1 MAGSDQKSYFD
12 VLGLCCSSEVPLI
25 EGILKPLEG
34 IKEVNVIVASRTV
47 IVVHDNGVISEN
59 QIVKAL
65 NKARLEA
72 NVRVYGQEKHGNTW
86 PSPYTM
92 VCGFLLLVSL
102 FKFIFDPLK
111 WVAIGAVAIGLLPII
126 FKSVAAIQNFR
137 LHINILVVIAVG
149 GTIAMKDYLE
159 AGTIVF
165 LFSIAEW
172 LESRASHKAT
182 VVMSSLM
189 NMVPQKAILAE
200 TGQVID
206 AKDVK
211 LSMIL
216 AVKTG
221 EVIPIDG
228 VVVEGNCDVDEKTLT
243 GESFP
248 VSKQN
253 QSNVW
258 AGTINVNGYIS
269 VRTTALAQDCVVA
282 KMAKLVEE
290 AQNNKSSTQRFI
302 DNCAKYYTPI
312 VVLISIGLV
321 VVPAALHTHR
331 LKHWLHL
338 SLVVLVSAC
347 PCALVLST
355 PVATFCAFTKAAT
368 TGVLIKG
375 GDYLEILAKTKIVAF
390 DKTGTITSGE
400 FSVTDFKQLSS
411 DASFNTLLYW
421 VSSLER
427 KSSHPMAAALV
438 EYGQLNSVKAK
449 PESVQEF
456 QNFPGEGIYGE
467 IDGKQIY
474 VGNKRIAIR
483 AGCGTVPTLEVE
495 AKGGAT
501 IGYIFKGATLV
512 GTFSLADSCRTG
524 VSEAIKELK
533 SMGIK
538 TVMLTGD
545 TSAAALRVN
554 DQIKHAI
561 DVVHAELLPEEKVKI
576 IKELKIVGHTVMIGD
591 GVNDAPALATADIGI
606 SMGISGS
613 ALATETG
620 DITLMSNDVRKIP
633 QAIRLARR
641 TRWKIIQNVGLSIST
656 KTAIL
661 ALAFAGHPLLW
672 AAVLADVGTCVVV
685 ILNSMLLLRGTNRDQ
700 KRHKKHTCV
709 PHHAHSHENKPHN
722 GCGHSHAKS
731 GLESNNIRKAS
742 CCSREDVPNGC
753 GDKKGHVHKEEISKN
768 HYHDHHNH
776 GSHPC
781 NGSYH
786 EDVPN
791 GCRNNT
797 HSHENSSQN
806 GCGHSHPKSGLES
819 NNIRMASCCSH
830 EDVPNGCGDKKGHV
844 QKEEISK
851 NHHHNDHHYHDHD
864 QHNHDSHLCNGH
876 QPHSEAG
883 TEPKNLHGH
892 SSCLYGDSP
901 NVYEDN
907 IHEVHVEECHDHHHD
922 HDHEHH
928 HHSCLQE
935 SEHIEHL
942 HKRESSKPS
951 GGDTILHI
959 THDGTIGKVE
969 EIRPTHVCCTSLKQ
983 REIGGCCN
991 SFRKECGGFHRGF
1004 GGVSEIITE

>member
-1 MAGSDQKSYFD
+1 MAESDQKSYFD
-12 VLGLCCSSEVPLI
+12 VLGLCCSSEVSLI
-25 EGILKPLEG
+25 EDILKPLEG
-34 IKEVNVIVASRTV
+34 VKEVNVIVASRTV

-72 NVRVYGQEKHGNTW
+72 NVRVYGKEKHGNTW

-111 WVAIGAVAIGLLPII
+111 WVAIGAVVIGLVPII
-126 FKSVAAIQNFR
+126 FKSIATIQNSR
-137 LHINILVVIAVG
+137 LPINILVLIAVG
-149 GTIAMKDYLE
+149 GTIAVGDYIE
-159 AGTIVF
+159 SGTIVF
-165 LFSIAEW
+165 LFSIAAW

-182 VVMSSLM
+182 AVMSSLM

-243 GESFP
+243 GNPSQFLNKISLIP
-248 VSKQN
+248 GSNIDRASSSPGRITHPSSKTLG
-253 QSNVW
+253 V
-258 AGTINVNGYIS
+258 
-269 VRTTALAQDCVVA
+269 
-282 KMAKLVEE
+282 
-290 AQNNKSSTQRFI
+290 
-302 DNCAKYYTPI
+302 PI
-312 VVLISIGLV
+312 LG
-321 VVPAALHTHR
+321 
-331 LKHWLHL
+331 
-338 SLVVLVSAC
+338 C
-347 PCALVLST
+347 
-355 PVATFCAFTKAAT
+355 FAT

-400 FSVTDFKQLSS
+400 FSITDFKQLSS
-411 DASFNTLLYW
+411 DVSFNTLLFW
-421 VSSLER
+421 VSSLES

-438 EYGQLNSVKAK
+438 EYGQLNSLKPN

-474 VGNKRIAIR
+474 VGSKRIAIR
-483 AGCGTVPTLEVE
+483 AGCG
-495 AKGGAT
+495 
-501 IGYIFKGATLV
+501 
-512 GTFSLADSCRTG
+512 
-524 VSEAIKELK
+524 
-533 SMGIK
+533 
-538 TVMLTGD
+538 TGD

-554 DQIKHAI
+554 DQINHAI

-576 IKELKIVGHTVMIGD
+576 IKELQKEGHTVMIGD

-620 DITLMSNDVRKIP
+620 DITLMSNDIRKIP

-641 TRWKIIQNVGLSIST
+641 TRWKIIQNVGLSVSI
-656 KTAIL
+656 KAAIL
-661 ALAFAGHPLLW
+661 ALAFAGHPLVW

-685 ILNSMLLLRGTNRDQ
+685 ILNSMLLLRGTNQDQ
-700 KRHKKHTCV
+700 NRHKKYTCV
-709 PHHAHSHENKPHN
+709 SPHAHSQGNKSHN

-753 GDKKGHVHKEEISKN
+753 GDKKGHVHKEDISKN
-768 HYHDHHNH
+768 HHHDHHSH
-776 GSHPC
+776 GSHSC

-791 GCRNNT
+791 GCENNT
-797 HSHENSSQN
+797 HSHGNSSQN
-806 GCGHSHPKSGLES
+806 GCGHSHAKSGLES
-819 NNIRMASCCSH
+819 NNIRKASCCSR

-851 NHHHNDHHYHDHD
+851 NHHHDHH
-864 QHNHDSHLCNGH
+864 NHSSHSCNGSYH
-876 QPHSEAG
+876 EDVPNGRNNTHSHG
-883 TEPKNLHGH
+883 NSSQNGCGH
-892 SSCLYGDSP
+892 SHPKCGLESNNIRKASCCSREDVP
-901 NVYEDN
+901 NGCEDKKG
-907 IHEVHVEECHDHHHD
+907 HVH
-922 HDHEHH
+922 
-928 HHSCLQE
+928 
-935 SEHIEHL
+935 
-942 HKRESSKPS
+942 K
-951 GGDTILHI
+951 
-959 THDGTIGKVE
+959 E
-969 EIRPTHVCCTSLKQ
+969 EISKNH
-983 REIGGCCN
+983 
-991 SFRKECGGFHRGF
+991 H
-1004 GGVSEIITE
+1004 